1 MLPSELM
8 VIPRSVLL
16 QGWGKGMFGA
26 EVLQQVES
34 VLMSMSHVTTKGY
47 AEVHGLGYRLM
58 LC

>member
-8 VIPRSVLL
+8 VIPRSGLL

-47 AEVHGLGYRLM
+47 AEV
-58 LC
+58 

>member
-1 MLPSELM
+1 M
-8 VIPRSVLL
+8 VIPRSGLL
-16 QGWGKGMFGA
+16 HGWGKGMSGA

-47 AEVHGLGYRLM
+47 AEVHGLGYRLT